1 MPKWHPADSCSG
13 HPLEPESIIKHRP
26 YRETR
31 LSKKC
36 HLTTGLI
43 SRYMII
49 RVGWGKAPPL
59 RSQRPT
65 AEYIAHNKELS
76 NAHKEAYEGNIKN
89 DKIII
94 PSYLLRY
101 YER

>member
-1 MPKWHPADSCSG
+1 MWCKKKSVTS
-13 HPLEPESIIKHRP
+13 EP
-26 YRETR
+26 
-31 LSKKC
+31 
-36 HLTTGLI
+36 
-43 SRYMII
+43 

-76 NAHKEAYEGNIKN
+76 NAHKEAYEENIKN

-94 PSYLLRY
+94 PSCLLRY

>member
-1 MPKWHPADSCSG
+1 MHQYSG
-13 HPLEPESIIKHRP
+13 GWIITDH
-26 YRETR
+26 Y
-31 LSKKC
+31 
-36 HLTTGLI
+36 
-43 SRYMII
+43 

-59 RSQRPT
+59 RSQRPA

>member
-1 MPKWHPADSCSG
+1 MSLICWGAVLYVSFTRIWNIFQR
-13 HPLEPESIIKHRP
+13 LWKHCQS
-26 YRETR
+26 
-31 LSKKC
+31 LD
-36 HLTTGLI
+36 
-43 SRYMII
+43 

-65 AEYIAHNKELS
+65 DEYIAHNKELS

>member
-1 MPKWHPADSCSG
+1 MFYKADS
-13 HPLEPESIIKHRP
+13 IKNIAF
-26 YRETR
+26 
-31 LSKKC
+31 S
-36 HLTTGLI
+36 
-43 SRYMII
+43 

-76 NAHKEAYEGNIKN
+76 NAHKEAYEGNIEN

>member
-1 MPKWHPADSCSG
+1 MSC
-13 HPLEPESIIKHRP
+13 
-26 YRETR
+26 
-31 LSKKC
+31 
-36 HLTTGLI
+36 
-43 SRYMII
+43 

-76 NAHKEAYEGNIKN
+76 NAHKEAYEGNMKN

>member
-1 MPKWHPADSCSG
+1 MTFSSPFV
-13 HPLEPESIIKHRP
+13 IISSV
-26 YRETR
+26 TAW
-31 LSKKC
+31 L
-36 HLTTGLI
+36 GA
-43 SRYMII
+43 II
-49 RVGWGKAPPL
+49 CVCLHRVGWGKAPPL